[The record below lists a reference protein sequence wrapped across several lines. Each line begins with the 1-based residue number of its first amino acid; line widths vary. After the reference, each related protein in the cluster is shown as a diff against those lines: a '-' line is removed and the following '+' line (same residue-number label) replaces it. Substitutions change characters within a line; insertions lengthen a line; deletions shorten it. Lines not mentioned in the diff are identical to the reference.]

1 MIFRPSSGF
10 ICALLLAVGLLAF
23 ATVSIDR
30 SNVERMSIVGDFDE
44 RQLASIKAS
53 LSGVDISSSEVE
65 QVKQT
70 LSELDWVHHANV
82 RKSWPHAIEVEV
94 FSESVIAYWN
104 DNGFINKEG
113 SVLYTEILVG
123 GDLPHLYGPAGS
135 ELDVMKQFQQLSR
148 MLNNYGHEIKVLTVT
163 DRGSWSLETEEGV
176 EVLLGKE
183 DLKARMQRFLTVSVR
198 LAQGG
203 DARFVERMDARYIN
217 GVAVHFEDNN
227 EIKLAEFNK
236 RVGERSYD

>member
-1 MIFRPSSGF
+1 MFRPSTGF
-10 ICALLLAVGLLAF
+10 VSAMLLLVGLLTF

-30 SNVERMSIVGDFDE
+30 SIVERMSIVGSFDE

-53 LSGVDISSSEVE
+53 FNEGDIASRQVN
-65 QVKQT
+65 QVKQA

-82 RKSWPHAIEVEV
+82 RKNWPRAIEVEV
-94 FSESVIAYWN
+94 FPESIIAYWN
-104 DNGFINKEG
+104 DKGFINKEG
-113 SVLYTEILVG
+113 SVLYTEMLVG

-135 ELDVMKQFQQLSR
+135 EVNVMEQFQQLSR
-148 MLNNYGHEIKVLTVT
+148 MLNNFGHEIKVLTVT
-163 DRGSWSLETEEGV
+163 ELESWSLETESGV

-198 LAQGG
+198 LAERG

-217 GVAVHFEDNN
+217 GVAVLFEKNN
-227 EIKLAEFNK
+227 QIKLAELNK
-236 RVGERSYD
+236 SLGERSL

>member
-10 ICALLLAVGLLAF
+10 VFAMLLVVGFLTF
-23 ATVSIDR
+23 ATVSIDQ
-30 SNVERMSIVGDFDE
+30 SNVERMSIVGNFDE

-53 LSGVDISSSEVE
+53 LTDVDISSSEVE
-65 QVKQT
+65 QVKQS
-70 LSELDWVHHANV
+70 LNELDWVHHANV
-82 RKSWPHAIEVEV
+82 RKNWPHAIEVEV
-94 FSESVIAYWN
+94 FAESVIAYWN

-113 SVLYTEILVG
+113 SVLYTEMLVG

-135 ELDVMKQFQQLSR
+135 ELNVMKQFQQLSQ

-163 DRGSWSLETEEGV
+163 ERGSWSLETENGV

-183 DLKARMQRFLTVSVR
+183 DLKARMQRFLNVSVR
-198 LAQGG
+198 LAERG

-217 GVAVHFEDNN
+217 GVAVHFEKNN
-227 EIKLAEFNK
+227 QLKLAEINK
-236 RVGERSYD
+236 RVGERSL